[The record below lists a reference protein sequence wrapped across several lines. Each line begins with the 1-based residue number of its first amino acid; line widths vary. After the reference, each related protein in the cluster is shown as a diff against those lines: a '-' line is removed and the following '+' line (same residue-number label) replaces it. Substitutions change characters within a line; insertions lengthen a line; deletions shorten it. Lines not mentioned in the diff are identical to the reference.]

1 MTSRFFE
8 RRAVRNQ
15 IKAFLDVNGWDDL
28 TWAEGF
34 SASVLDVVK
43 PPFISVMLDDLGK
56 NQLEM
61 GNDPEINKT
70 FTRRLQITTFLESE
84 DRVEALCD
92 LVSDFLDVEVMIIKD
107 NNNNVLGSM
116 ISDTSSILSRTEAPL
131 LNQESNL
138 DWEGT
143 VVCMYEVHYPQG

>member
-34 SASVLDVVK
+34 SATVLDVVK

-70 FTRRLQITTFLESE
+70 FTRRLQRAKIELRPCVTSYQTFLM
-84 DRVEALCD
+84 LK
-92 LVSDFLDVEVMIIKD
+92 L
-107 NNNNVLGSM
+107 
-116 ISDTSSILSRTEAPL
+116 
-131 LNQESNL
+131 
-138 DWEGT
+138 
-143 VVCMYEVHYPQG
+143 